1 MIAKSGGLI
10 LTLVLLAAAPGAA
23 AQEAKVYRIGYL
35 SSANPRSAAFFQ
47 AFEQRLRE
55 LGYIEGRNLA
65 IEFRNAEGRLDRLPG
80 LAAELVRLNVNVIV
94 TATDHA
100 TRAAKEATATI
111 PILIVGVNF
120 DPVALKFVTSV
131 TRPGTNVTGL
141 FFLHLDLTAKRFEL
155 FKEMLPTVKRVAVF
169 SDLFTADQL
178 RKVEEANVTIGLK
191 LQPLELRNPQDL
203 EDAFRVILRSHAEAL
218 FVLESALIFRARRD
232 IAQLALKHRL
242 PTSFA
247 FREYADAGGLAAYG
261 VNFASMFRRA
271 AEYIDRI
278 LKGSSPGDLPI
289 EQPAR
294 FELVLN
300 MKTAKTLGLTIPP
313 SLLLRADQ
321 VIEYIAMVAGHR
333 FPPGA
338 RVISPRC
345 PRRGSTKA
353 PSRCH
358 LLLCLTSRR
367 RTRDAERQ
375 RDDKRATP
383 DHSIT
388 WSARRS
394 SDGGIVMPSARTVFM
409 LITSSNFVGRST
421 GSSPGFAPLSSRST

>member
-1 MIAKSGGLI
+1 MIAKTGSLI
-10 LTLVLLAAAPGAA
+10 LTLVLLAAPLAAA

-35 SSANPRSAAFFQ
+35 SSANPRSSAFFQ

-100 TRAAKEATATI
+100 TRAAKEVTATI

-120 DPVALKFVTSV
+120 DPVALKFVTNLA
-131 TRPGTNVTGL
+131 RPGANVTGL

-169 SDLFTADQL
+169 SDLFTVDQL
-178 RKVEEANVTIGLK
+178 RQVEEANGSIGLK
-191 LQPLELRNPQDL
+191 LQPLELRNPPDL
-203 EDAFRVILRSHAEAL
+203 EDAFRVIRRSHAEAL

-232 IAQLALKHRL
+232 IAHLALKHRL

-247 FREYADAGGLAAYG
+247 FREYADAGGLVAYG
-261 VNFASMFRRA
+261 VNFANMFRRA

-278 LKGSSPGDLPI
+278 LKGTNPGDLPV
-289 EQPAR
+289 EQPTR

-321 VIEYIAMVAGHR
+321 VIE
-333 FPPGA
+333 
-338 RVISPRC
+338 
-345 PRRGSTKA
+345 
-353 PSRCH
+353 
-358 LLLCLTSRR
+358 
-367 RTRDAERQ
+367 
-375 RDDKRATP
+375 
-383 DHSIT
+383 
-388 WSARRS
+388 
-394 SDGGIVMPSARTVFM
+394 
-409 LITSSNFVGRST
+409 
-421 GSSPGFAPLSSRST
+421 

>member
-1 MIAKSGGLI
+1 LLTAAFAAQTDHRRSALTTKTRGLI
-10 LTLVLLAAAPGAA
+10 LILVLLAAPFAA
-23 AQEAKVYRIGYL
+23 TAQEAKVYRIGYL
-35 SSANPRSAAFFQ
+35 SSANPRSSAFFQ

-80 LAAELVRLNVNVIV
+80 LAAELVRLNVNVIL

-120 DPVALKFVTSV
+120 DPVALKFVTSL

-155 FKEMLPTVKRVAVF
+155 FKEMLPTVNRVAVF
-169 SDLFTADQL
+169 SDLFTVDQL
-178 RKVEEANVTIGLK
+178 RKVEEANRAIGLK
-191 LQPLELRNPQDL
+191 LQPLELRNPPDL
-203 EDAFRVILRSHAEAL
+203 EDAFQAIRRSHAEAL

-247 FREYADAGGLAAYG
+247 FREYTDAGGLVAYG

-271 AEYIDRI
+271 AEYTDRI
-278 LKGSSPGDLPI
+278 LKGTNAGDLPV
-289 EQPAR
+289 EQPTT

-300 MKTAKTLGLTIPP
+300 TKTAKTLGLTIPP

-321 VIEYIAMVAGHR
+321 VIE
-333 FPPGA
+333 
-338 RVISPRC
+338 
-345 PRRGSTKA
+345 
-353 PSRCH
+353 
-358 LLLCLTSRR
+358 
-367 RTRDAERQ
+367 
-375 RDDKRATP
+375 
-383 DHSIT
+383 
-388 WSARRS
+388 
-394 SDGGIVMPSARTVFM
+394 
-409 LITSSNFVGRST
+409 
-421 GSSPGFAPLSSRST
+421 